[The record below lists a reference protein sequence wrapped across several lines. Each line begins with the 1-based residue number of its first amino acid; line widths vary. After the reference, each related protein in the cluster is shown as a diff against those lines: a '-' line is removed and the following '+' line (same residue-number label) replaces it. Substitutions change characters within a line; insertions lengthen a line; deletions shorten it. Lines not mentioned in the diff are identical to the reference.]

1 MSIIAFWSLIF
12 MYLWTGAHHLLW
24 TPIPDWIQTL
34 AMGFSIMLIAPS
46 WGSVFNGYLSMN
58 GQWHQMR
65 ENYLVKFLIL
75 GITFYGLQT
84 LQGPMQAIRTFSA
97 FIHYTDWVPA
107 HIHMGTMGWVS
118 MISFASIYYLVPR
131 IYGRNLYSIPLANLH
146 FWLILVGQ
154 LIWSISLWIAGVLQA
169 GMWNAM
175 NSDGSLT
182 YTFMETMVEMYP
194 YWWART
200 FGGMIYMVGLIVFIY
215 NLYMTTKKGGAIA
228 AQTTVVEGRA

>member
-1 MSIIAFWSLIF
+1 
-12 MYLWTGAHHLLW
+12 
-24 TPIPDWIQTL
+24 
-34 AMGFSIMLIAPS
+34 
-46 WGSVFNGYLSMN
+46 MN

-84 LQGPMQAIRTFSA
+84 LQGPMQSIRTFSA

-118 MISFASIYYLVPR
+118 MIAFGGIYFLIPR
-131 IYGRNLYSIPLANLH
+131 IYGKELYSIPLANLH

-154 LIWSISLWIAGVLQA
+154 LIWSISLWVAGVLQA

-175 NSDGSLT
+175 NPDGSLT

-194 YWWART
+194 YWWARA
-200 FGGMIYMVGLIVFIY
+200 FGGVVYLVGVLVFIY
-215 NLYMTTKKGGAIA
+215 NLIKTVGKGEESSSQAVA
-228 AQTTVVEGRA
+228 AEGRA